1 MNDELVFN
9 DRNVF
14 HILVFLHLDCACY
27 RCWQITE
34 DGSMTAFQAIII
46 SLFFIGLAAVSEA
59 VILAYTMIEA
69 KSLRDLARKVERRS
83 L

>member
-1 MNDELVFN
+1 
-9 DRNVF
+9 
-14 HILVFLHLDCACY
+14 
-27 RCWQITE
+27 
-34 DGSMTAFQAIII
+34 MTAFQAIII